1 MANPAKSLLLTVL
14 LALTGASYGQS
25 LEIVITQAEDKPE
38 SLILTAVADSTGQM
52 IRYDITAART
62 DTTRILLEGL
72 PKGKAR
78 IYTFQDCN
86 GNYHLDTDAEGTP
99 TERCADARAELFP
112 GKNTVQIPFR
122 TIPRKK
128 QE

>member
-1 MANPAKSLLLTVL
+1 MANLVKPFLLTAL
-14 LALTGASYGQS
+14 LALSGASYGQS
-25 LEIVITQAEDKPE
+25 LEIVLTQTEDEPG
-38 SLILTAVADSTGQM
+38 SLILTAIADSTGQM
-52 IRYDITAART
+52 IRYDITAAQM

-72 PKGKAR
+72 PKGTVK

-99 TERCADARAELFP
+99 TERCADARTELLS
-112 GKNTVQIPFR
+112 GKNTVQIPLR

>member
-1 MANPAKSLLLTVL
+1 MANLVKPFLLTAL
-14 LALTGASYGQS
+14 LSLSGASYGQS
-25 LEIVITQAEDKPE
+25 LEIVLTQTEDEPG
-38 SLILTAVADSTGQM
+38 SLILTAIADSTGQM
-52 IRYDITAART
+52 IRYDITAAQM

-72 PKGKAR
+72 PKGRVK

-99 TERCADARAELFP
+99 TERCADARTELLS
-112 GKNTVQIPFR
+112 GKNTVQIPLR

>member
-1 MANPAKSLLLTVL
+1 MANLVKPFLLTAL
-14 LALTGASYGQS
+14 LALSGASYGQS
-25 LEIVITQAEDKPE
+25 LEIVLTQTEDEPG
-38 SLILTAVADSTGQM
+38 SLILTAIADSTGQM
-52 IRYDITAART
+52 IRHDITAAQM

-72 PKGKAR
+72 PKGKVK

-99 TERCADARAELFP
+99 TERCADARTELLS
-112 GKNTVQIPFR
+112 GKNTVQIPLR

>member
-1 MANPAKSLLLTVL
+1 MANLAKPFLLTTL
-14 LALTGASYGQS
+14 LALSGASYGQS
-25 LEIVITQAEDKPE
+25 LEIVITQTEDKPE
-38 SLILTAVADSTGQM
+38 SLILTAIADSTGQM
-52 IRYDITAART
+52 IRHDITAAQM

-72 PKGKAR
+72 PKGRVR

-86 GNYHLDTDAEGTP
+86 GNYLLDTDAEGTP

-112 GKNTVQIPFR
+112 GKNTVQIPLR

>member
-1 MANPAKSLLLTVL
+1 MANLVKPFLLTAL
-14 LALTGASYGQS
+14 LALSGASYGQS
-25 LEIVITQAEDKPE
+25 LEIVLTQTEDEPG
-38 SLILTAVADSTGQM
+38 SLILTAIADSTGQM
-52 IRYDITAART
+52 IRYDITAAQM

-72 PKGKAR
+72 PKGRVR

-99 TERCADARAELFP
+99 TERCADARTELLS
-112 GKNTVQIPFR
+112 GKNTVQIPLR

>member
-1 MANPAKSLLLTVL
+1 MANLVKPFLLTAL
-14 LALTGASYGQS
+14 LALSGASYGQS
-25 LEIVITQAEDKPE
+25 LEIVLTQTEDEPG
-38 SLILTAVADSTGQM
+38 SLILTAIADSTGQM
-52 IRYDITAART
+52 IRYDITAAQM

-72 PKGKAR
+72 PKGRVK

-99 TERCADARAELFP
+99 TERCADARTELLS
-112 GKNTVQIPFR
+112 GKNTVQIPLR

>member
-1 MANPAKSLLLTVL
+1 MANLAKPFLLTAL
-14 LALTGASYGQS
+14 LALSGASYGQS
-25 LEIVITQAEDKPE
+25 LEIVITQTEDEPE
-38 SLILTAVADSTGQM
+38 SLILTAIADSTGQM
-52 IRYDITAART
+52 IRHDITAAQM

-72 PKGKAR
+72 PKGKVK

-99 TERCADARAELFP
+99 TERCADTRTELLP
-112 GKNTVQIPFR
+112 GKNTVQIPLR